1 MIHKSYLIEQNIN
14 LLSNKIVLIYGEN
27 IGLIE
32 NIRNRIKKNNT
43 NAEIIYLN
51 QDEILK
57 DEELFFN
64 KVLNIS
70 LFNESKV
77 FLINQINDKIL
88 EIIKN
93 IETKIKTQ
101 KIYLFSGLLEKRSKI
116 RSYFEK
122 STELG
127 ILPCYADNEITIRK
141 IISNKLKGYSGLSN
155 QIINNLISNC
165 GLDRSKLDN
174 EINKIV
180 SLFNDKK
187 IDETKLGALLNISE
201 NDKFDLLKDQALLGI
216 KDKTNKLISET
227 QLESE
232 KNVFYL
238 AS

>member
-88 EIIKN
+88 EIIEN
-93 IETKIKTQ
+93 VETKIKTQ

-187 IDETKLGALLNISE
+187 IDETKLEALLNIRE
-201 NDKFDLLKDQALLGI
+201 NDKFDLLKDVRLP
-216 KDKTNKLISET
+216 
-227 QLESE
+227 
-232 KNVFYL
+232 
-238 AS
+238 